1 MIGMGENDIFT
12 ARQERSQN
20 INKGTETSFKEE
32 DIYTRLT
39 VMSQQMDNHSGKT
52 SLSTADRHLNLD
64 PPVIG
69 SLVYCESSAL
79 DHAATKANRVYRKR
93 RRVSENQEIEDR
105 LESLILRVGEKST
118 SSLESN
124 LEGLASVLEADL
136 ATFRSK
142 ILRILTDCAVKMPEK
157 CTIYTTLVGLLNAKN
172 YNFGGEFVEY
182 MVRNFKDALKGCK
195 WNTARYSLRFLA
207 DLVNCHVIAAVSL
220 LQLLEN
226 MVDTAKEDGV
236 PQVRRDW
243 YVFAVLATLPWVG
256 RELYEKKEQGLEHL
270 LISIEVFL
278 GKRSKKHHAAL
289 RVWSCDTPHPQEEY
303 LDCLWAQIR
312 KLRQDNWA
320 EKHIP
325 RPYLAFDSILC
336 EALQHNLPTM
346 LPPPHHDSYIYPMPY
361 VIFRMFDYTDCPE
374 GPILPGA
381 HSIERFLI
389 EEHLH
394 QIIEMHHLERK
405 DCAAHL
411 LNFPYKLKIPL
422 DYAIVEVIFAEL
434 FHMPSPRYLEIVYGS
449 ILIELCKLQPSTMP
463 QVLAQATEILF
474 MRIDT
479 MNTACF
485 DRFVNWFSYHLSNFQ
500 FRWSWEDWES
510 CLQLDPEH
518 PRPKFIREVLLKCL
532 RLSYHQRIKEMMPP
546 SYEALLPA
554 KPDPKFKYAE
564 EGAGSL
570 PGTTT
575 AHQLVVSIRQ
585 KCSPEEV
592 LNVLKDLPNPRP
604 DDEADSRFNPLKIDV
619 FVQTL
624 LNLGSKSFSHS
635 FAAISKFHYVF
646 KILAEYEEP
655 QICILRNMFEL
666 WHNHHQ
672 MMCVLIDKMLKTLII
687 ECSAVANWIFSKE
700 MTGEF
705 TKLYLWE
712 ILHLTIRKMNK
723 HVEKLGHELREARE
737 KLRHAESE
745 ESDSDDADAGNNN
758 PRKAGDDREKPTEE
772 MVERMEE
779 CQETA
784 QANQKN
790 LFLII
795 FQRFIMIL
803 SEHLVR
809 SDTDGRDFNTHW
821 YKWTIGR
828 LQQVFLLHHE
838 QVQKYSSTLETLLFT
853 QDLDPH
859 ILEVFHQFTS
869 LRG

>member
-1 MIGMGENDIFT
+1 
-12 ARQERSQN
+12 
-20 INKGTETSFKEE
+20 
-32 DIYTRLT
+32 
-39 VMSQQMDNHSGKT
+39 MSRRRVHDDDDGY
-52 SLSTADRHLNLD
+52 DR
-64 PPVIG
+64 
-69 SLVYCESSAL
+69 A
-79 DHAATKANRVYRKR
+79 YRKR

-136 ATFRSK
+136 ATFRTK
-142 ILRILTDCAVKMPEK
+142 ILRILTDCAIKMPEK

-172 YNFGGEFVEY
+172 YNFGGEFVDY
-182 MVRNFKDALKGCK
+182 MVRNLKDALKSCR
-195 WNTARYSLRFLA
+195 WDAARYSLRFLA
-207 DLVNCHVIAAVSL
+207 DLVNCHVISAGSL
-220 LQLLEN
+220 MQLLDN
-226 MVDTAKEDGV
+226 MVDAAKEDGV
-236 PQVRRDW
+236 PQVRKDW
-243 YVFAVLATLPWVG
+243 YVFAVLSTLPWVG
-256 RELYEKKEQGLEHL
+256 RELYEKKEQSLEHL

-278 GKRSKKHHAAL
+278 GKRSKKHHGAL
-289 RVWSCDTPHPQEEY
+289 RVWALDHPHPQEEY

-325 RPYLAFDSILC
+325 RPYLAFDSTLS
-336 EALQHNLPTM
+336 EALQHNLPTI
-346 LPPPHHDSYIYPMPY
+346 LPPPHHDSYVYPMPHA
-361 VIFRMFDYTDCPE
+361 VFRMFDYTDCPE
-374 GPILPGA
+374 GPLLPGA

-411 LNFPYKLKIPL
+411 LNFPYKMKIPL
-422 DYAIVEVIFAEL
+422 DYCIVEVIFAEL
-434 FHMPSPRYLEIVYGS
+434 FNMPSPRYLEIMYGS
-449 ILIELCKLQPSTMP
+449 VLIELCKLQPSTMP

-479 MNTACF
+479 MNVSCF
-485 DRFVNWFSYHLSNFQ
+485 DRFVNWFAYHLSNFQ
-500 FRWSWEDWES
+500 FRWSWEDWDS

-532 RLSYHQRIKEMMPP
+532 RLSYHQRIVDMMPP
-546 SYEALLPA
+546 QFEPLIPA
-554 KPDPKFKYAE
+554 KPEPRFKYTMD
-564 EGAGSL
+564 GAGAL
-570 PGTTT
+570 PGTTA

-585 KCSPEEV
+585 KCTPEEV
-592 LNVLKDLPNPRP
+592 LNVLKDLPNPCP
-604 DDEADSRFNPLKIDV
+604 EDDSESRFNPLKIDV

-635 FAAISKFHYVF
+635 FAALSKFHNVF
-646 KILAEYEEP
+646 KVLADSEAA
-655 QICILRNMFEL
+655 QICILRNMFDL
-666 WHNHHQ
+666 WQNHQQ
-672 MMCVLIDKMLKTLII
+672 MMVVLIDKMLKTQII

-705 TKLYLWE
+705 TKMYLWE

-723 HVEKLGHELREARE
+723 HVTRLARDLEEARE
-737 KLRHAESE
+737 NFPRSESE
-745 ESDSDDADAGNNN
+745 SDESDDADGGEGGGNSSS
-758 PRKAGDDREKPTEE
+758 RKRDEDASTALVDS
-772 MVERMEE
+772 MEE
-779 CQETA
+779 KLETA
-784 QANQKN
+784 QGVQKT

-809 SDTDGRDFNTHW
+809 CDTDGKDFNTFW

-828 LQQVFLLHHE
+828 LQQVFLLHNE

-869 LRG
+869 LRS

>member
-1 MIGMGENDIFT
+1 MS
-12 ARQERSQN
+12 RRRPH
-20 INKGTETSFKEE
+20 E
-32 DIYTRLT
+32 DDDGY
-39 VMSQQMDNHSGKT
+39 D
-52 SLSTADRHLNLD
+52 
-64 PPVIG
+64 
-69 SLVYCESSAL
+69 
-79 DHAATKANRVYRKR
+79 RVYRKR

-236 PQVRRDW
+236 PQEKPPPAHPTEIRTLTSPSSAVELNTTSVLANFATELERTKYTISDYVLWFQVRRDW

-405 DCAAHL
+405 DWLVDNIALIYSIHL
-411 LNFPYKLKIPL
+411 QSRVSVFESKQRL
-422 DYAIVEVIFAEL
+422 
-434 FHMPSPRYLEIVYGS
+434 
-449 ILIELCKLQPSTMP
+449 
-463 QVLAQATEILF
+463 
-474 MRIDT
+474 
-479 MNTACF
+479 
-485 DRFVNWFSYHLSNFQ
+485 FVN
-500 FRWSWEDWES
+500 
-510 CLQLDPEH
+510 
-518 PRPKFIREVLLKCL
+518 
-532 RLSYHQRIKEMMPP
+532 
-546 SYEALLPA
+546 
-554 KPDPKFKYAE
+554 FK
-564 EGAGSL
+564 
-570 PGTTT
+570 
-575 AHQLVVSIRQ
+575 
-585 KCSPEEV
+585 
-592 LNVLKDLPNPRP
+592 
-604 DDEADSRFNPLKIDV
+604 
-619 FVQTL
+619 
-624 LNLGSKSFSHS
+624 
-635 FAAISKFHYVF
+635 
-646 KILAEYEEP
+646 
-655 QICILRNMFEL
+655 
-666 WHNHHQ
+666 
-672 MMCVLIDKMLKTLII
+672 
-687 ECSAVANWIFSKE
+687 
-700 MTGEF
+700 
-705 TKLYLWE
+705 
-712 ILHLTIRKMNK
+712 
-723 HVEKLGHELREARE
+723 
-737 KLRHAESE
+737 
-745 ESDSDDADAGNNN
+745 
-758 PRKAGDDREKPTEE
+758 
-772 MVERMEE
+772 
-779 CQETA
+779 
-784 QANQKN
+784 
-790 LFLII
+790 
-795 FQRFIMIL
+795 
-803 SEHLVR
+803 
-809 SDTDGRDFNTHW
+809 
-821 YKWTIGR
+821 
-828 LQQVFLLHHE
+828 
-838 QVQKYSSTLETLLFT
+838 
-853 QDLDPH
+853 
-859 ILEVFHQFTS
+859 
-869 LRG
+869 

>member
-1 MIGMGENDIFT
+1 MSRRRPHE
-12 ARQERSQN
+12 
-20 INKGTETSFKEE
+20 EE
-32 DIYTRLT
+32 DGYER
-39 VMSQQMDNHSGKT
+39 
-52 SLSTADRHLNLD
+52 A
-64 PPVIG
+64 
-69 SLVYCESSAL
+69 
-79 DHAATKANRVYRKR
+79 YRKR

-142 ILRILTDCAVKMPEK
+142 ILRILTDCAIKMPEK

-182 MVRNFKDALKGCK
+182 MVRNLKDSLKACK
-195 WNTARYSLRFLA
+195 WNAARYSLRFLA
-207 DLVNCHVIAAVSL
+207 DLVNCHVISAGSL
-220 LQLLEN
+220 LQLLDN
-226 MVDTAKEDGV
+226 MVDAAKEDGV
-236 PQVRRDW
+236 PQVRKDW
-243 YVFAVLATLPWVG
+243 YVFAVLSTLPWVG
-256 RELYEKKEQGLEHL
+256 RELYEKKEQSLEHL
-270 LISIEVFL
+270 LVSIEVFL

-289 RVWSCDTPHPQEEY
+289 RVWALDTPHPQEEY

-336 EALQHNLPTM
+336 EALQHNLPTI
-346 LPPPHHDSYIYPMPY
+346 LPPPHHDSYQYPMPH
-361 VIFRMFDYTDCPE
+361 VVFRMFDYTDCPE

-411 LNFPYKLKIPL
+411 LNFPYKSKIPL
-422 DYAIVEVIFAEL
+422 DYSIVEIIFAEL

-474 MRIDT
+474 IRIDT

-485 DRFVNWFSYHLSNFQ
+485 DRFVNWFAYHLSNFQ
-500 FRWSWEDWES
+500 FRWSWEDWDS
-510 CLQLDPEH
+510 CLQLDSEH
-518 PRPKFIREVLLKCL
+518 PRPKFVREVLLKSL
-532 RLSYHQRIKEMMPP
+532 RLSYHQRLKDMMPE
-546 SYEALLPA
+546 SFGSLIPA
-554 KPDPKFKYAE
+554 KPEPKFKYAA

-575 AHQLVVSIRQ
+575 AHKLVVSIRA
-585 KCSPEEV
+585 KCKPEEV
-592 LNVLKDLPNPRP
+592 LHVLKDLPNSQH
-604 DDEADSRFNPLKIDV
+604 DDDADSRFSPLKIDV

-646 KILAEYEEP
+646 KELAESEEA

-666 WHNHHQ
+666 WNDHQQ
-672 MMCVLIDKMLKTLII
+672 MMCVLIDKMLKTQII

-700 MTGEF
+700 MSGEF

-712 ILHLTIRKMNK
+712 ILHLTIRKMSK
-723 HVEKLGHELREARE
+723 HVSRLGRELAEARE
-737 KLRHAESE
+737 RLRHAES
-745 ESDSDDADAGNNN
+745 DSDESEDGDGEGNNN
-758 PRKAGDDREKPTEE
+758 SSKHAVSGVGDDHEKPSED
-772 MVERMEE
+772 MVDRMEE
-779 CQETA
+779 RLEAA
-784 QANQKN
+784 QADQKN

-809 SDTDGRDFNTHW
+809 CDTDGRDFNTHW

-828 LQQVFLLHHE
+828 LQQVFLVHHE

-869 LRG
+869 LRA

>member
-1 MIGMGENDIFT
+1 MSRRRPHE
-12 ARQERSQN
+12 
-20 INKGTETSFKEE
+20 EE
-32 DIYTRLT
+32 DGY
-39 VMSQQMDNHSGKT
+39 
-52 SLSTADRHLNLD
+52 DRA
-64 PPVIG
+64 
-69 SLVYCESSAL
+69 Y
-79 DHAATKANRVYRKR
+79 KKR

-136 ATFRSK
+136 GTFRVK
-142 ILRILTDCAVKMPEK
+142 ILRILTDCAIKMPEK

-172 YNFGGEFVEY
+172 FNFGGEFVEY
-182 MVRNFKDALKGCK
+182 MVRTFKDALKACK
-195 WNTARYSLRFLA
+195 WDIARYALRFLA
-207 DLVNCHVIAAVSL
+207 DLVNCHVLSATSL
-220 LQLLEN
+220 LQLLDN
-226 MVDTAKEDGV
+226 MIDVANEDGV
-236 PQVRRDW
+236 PQVRKDW
-243 YVFAVLATLPWVG
+243 YVFAILSTLPWVG
-256 RELYEKKEQGLEHL
+256 RELYEKKESALDHL
-270 LISIEVFL
+270 LVSIEIFL
-278 GKRSKKHHAAL
+278 NKRHKKHHNAL
-289 RVWSCDTPHPQEEY
+289 RVWAVDTPHPQEEY

-336 EALQHNLPTM
+336 EALQHNLPNI
-346 LPPPHHDSYIYPMPY
+346 LPPPHHDSYEYPMPS
-361 VIFRMFDYTDCPE
+361 VVFRMFDYTDCPE
-374 GPILPGA
+374 GPVMPGA

-394 QIIEMHHLERK
+394 SIVEMYHLERK

-422 DYAIVEVIFAEL
+422 DYCIVEVIFGEL
-434 FHMPSPRYLEIVYGS
+434 FHMPNPRYLEICYGS

-474 MRIDT
+474 LRIDT
-479 MNTACF
+479 MNTTCF
-485 DRFVNWFSYHLSNFQ
+485 DRFTNWFSYHLSNFQ
-500 FRWSWEDWES
+500 FRWSWADWDE
-510 CLQLDPEH
+510 CLSLDIEH
-518 PRPKFIREVLLKCL
+518 PKPKFVRETLCKCQ
-532 RLSYHQRIKEMMPP
+532 RLSYHQRVREMVPE
-546 SYEALLPA
+546 SFAAFVPA
-554 KPDPKFKYAE
+554 KAEPNYKYSQ
-564 EGAGSL
+564 EGAASL
-570 PGTTT
+570 PGTTA

-585 KCSPEEV
+585 KCTPEEA
-592 LNVLKDLPNPRP
+592 LAVLKELPNPRP
-604 DDEADSRFNPLKIDV
+604 EDDPDNRFNPLKIDV

-646 KILAEYEEP
+646 KILAESEEA

-666 WHNHHQ
+666 WHSHQQ
-672 MMCVLIDKMLKTLII
+672 MMIVLVDKMLKTQIV

-700 MTGEF
+700 MTIEF
-705 TKLYLWE
+705 TKMYLWE

-723 HVEKLGHELREARE
+723 HVIKLSGELAEARE
-737 KLRHAESE
+737 KLARADS
-745 ESDSDDADAGNNN
+745 SSSSSDDEDAKKSKPTN
-758 PRKAGDDREKPTEE
+758 DDKEKPTEE
-772 MVERMEE
+772 VVERMEE
-779 CQETA
+779 RLEAA
-784 QANQKN
+784 QADQKN

-809 SDTDGRDFNTHW
+809 SDTDGRDYNTHW

-828 LQQVFLLHHE
+828 LQQVFLTHHE

-859 ILEVFHQFTS
+859 ILEVFQQFVS
-869 LRG
+869 LRS